1 MNSPTPLKSMFES
14 VPRRYDLLNRLL
26 TLGFDER
33 WRTAAVQSCLR
44 DRPARV
50 LDLCCGTG
58 DLVARLARVA
68 PPETEVVGLDFSPQM
83 LEQARRKLEHLA
95 PGRKVELIE
104 GNAARMPFADGEFD
118 AVGIAFAFRNLTWC
132 NPLRD
137 PALAEVRRILRPGGH
152 FTIVETS
159 QPRWGALR
167 AGYHAF
173 MAGAVAPVGGW
184 ISGERGAYR
193 YLAVSARGFYE
204 ATAVS
209 EMLREAGFEGVE
221 GRLLLGGV
229 AALHVATR
237 GA

>member
-1 MNSPTPLKSMFES
+1 MFES

-33 WRTAAVQSCLR
+33 WRSAASRSCLR
-44 DRPARV
+44 DRPSRV

-58 DLVARLARVA
+58 DLVARLARTA
-68 PPETEVVGLDFSPQM
+68 PPKTEVVGLDFSPRM
-83 LEQARRKLEHLA
+83 LELARHKLERAA
-95 PGRKVELIE
+95 PGRTVELIE
-104 GNAARMPFADGEFD
+104 GNAAEMPFPAGAFD
-118 AVGIAFAFRNLTWC
+118 AVGIAFAFRNLTWR

-137 PALAEVRRILRPGGH
+137 PALAEVRRVLRPGGR

-204 ATAVS
+204 AAAVS
-209 EMLREAGFEGVE
+209 EMLREAGFEPIE
-221 GRLLLGGV
+221 ARLLLGGV

-237 GA
+237 RA

>member
-1 MNSPTPLKSMFES
+1 MSASTPLKSMFES

-33 WRTAAVQSCLR
+33 WRRAAVESCLH

-58 DLVARLARVA
+58 DLVARLARDA
-68 PPETEVVGLDFSPQM
+68 PPETVVVGLDFSPQM
-83 LEQARRKLEHLA
+83 LEHARRKLEQTA
-95 PGRKVELIE
+95 AGRQVELIE

-118 AVGIAFAFRNLTWC
+118 SVGIAFGFRNLTWR

-137 PALAEVRRILRPGGH
+137 AALAEVHRVLRPGGR
-152 FTIVETS
+152 FVIAETG

-173 MAGAVAPVGGW
+173 MAAAVAPLGGW

-193 YLAVSARGFYE
+193 YLAGSARGFYG

-209 EMLREAGFEGVE
+209 EMLREAGFEGIE
-221 GRLLLGGV
+221 ARSLLGGV

-237 GA
+237 GV